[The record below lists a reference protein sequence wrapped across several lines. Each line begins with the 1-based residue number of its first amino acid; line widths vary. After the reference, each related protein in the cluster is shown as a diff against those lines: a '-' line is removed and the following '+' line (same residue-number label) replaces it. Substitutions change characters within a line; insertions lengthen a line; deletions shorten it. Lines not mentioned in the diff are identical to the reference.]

1 MIMLIIKIIKNN
13 LIINLKHCHS
23 IFELIL
29 KDIKIIKNKKKF
41 ITL

>member
-29 KDIKIIKNKKKF
+29 KDIKTTLLKIRKN
-41 ITL
+41 L